1 MKQLKMMA
9 AFVLVFSILLT
20 ACSKGEP
27 KETTEATNAKNGLTE
42 NATGRYLEKE
52 YELPQDVG
60 AVFKIKKLSDNT
72 LRLIG
77 YTAVYESSDNGATW
91 EKAAVQPAIY
101 EALAAHESSYLQT
114 ASMDENGNM
123 FFIYMNETAETTYLY
138 VDSDNNQKEL
148 NITLPELD
156 NTGSSRAIVID
167 DMDTE
172 NANADEDQDED
183 SQTETEA
190 VENNTSISNFLMEVK
205 FTQDGK
211 LLGKDIKNSIY
222 LIDPSTGE
230 INYTFEDEAYIYGGN
245 FASVGNRLLISHQKG
260 VDIYDLTNGQLLDPE
275 TALNDYFSSGDES
288 NGSVNTGTFFSSG
301 ISSLLMIPSG
311 DDTVYFCDRS
321 GLYRYTLGTSAVE
334 SVINGALTSMSNQE
348 YYFQDMVW
356 QEDDTFLIAYMD
368 MNNNLKLMH
377 YEYSDQAATVPA
389 KELTIYSLKDNQNI
403 RQAISKFQSDHQ
415 DIYVNFEIGMS
426 GEDAAT
432 VSDAVTALNTR
443 IMAGNGPDIIVL
455 DGMPVDSYTE
465 KGLLA
470 DLSDTINQTSK
481 DDQLFEKI
489 IYSKQTGDGLYAIP
503 TRFAIPVIYGEK
515 ETLSGITS
523 LSSLADTVKSI
534 RESDSEIKSILGTYS
549 PETLTK
555 LLLYTSSPAIMAAD
569 GTMNEP
575 ALKEFLTQV
584 KSIYDENTAGSGT
597 DGAET
602 LISDTGLTETLVYML
617 SEYQKLGIGNVS
629 KITDLN
635 ILFSALEE
643 KDLDYRLLDTLS
655 NHVYIPMDTVGINA
669 KSEMMEESKAFVKAL
684 LSKDFQKVDLSG
696 GFPVNLT
703 AYEEN
708 CQESIAS
715 VDQLAAVLSYDIE
728 DDEGNITSSDS
739 LYIRPGTEQEYEAF
753 KESYLSLETAA
764 VTNDIIIDAIAQ
776 GAAKCL
782 SGSSSVE
789 DAVSSIMQSVNLYL
803 SE

>member
-9 AFVLVFSILLT
+9 AYVLVFSILLT
-20 ACSKGEP
+20 ACAKG
-27 KETTEATNAKNGLTE
+27 KSNETTDASSAKNGLTE
-42 NATGRYLEKE
+42 NATGRYVEKE

-60 AVFKIKKLSDNT
+60 AVFKIKKLPDKT

-101 EALAAHESSYLQT
+101 EALAAHESNFLL
-114 ASMDENGNM
+114 AANMDENGNM
-123 FFIYMNETAETTYLY
+123 FFIYMNESYKAVYLY

-156 NTGSSRAIVID
+156 LIGSSRTIVVD
-167 DMDTE
+167 NKDTE
-172 NANADEDQDED
+172 NANADEDQDT
-183 SQTETEA
+183 QAETEA
-190 VENNTSISNFLMEVK
+190 MVNDTSIGNTLMEVK

-211 LLGKDIKNSIY
+211 LLGKDTINSIY
-222 LIDPSTGE
+222 LIDPATGE
-230 INYTFEDEAYIYGGN
+230 INYTFENESYNYSGN
-245 FASVGNRLLISHQKG
+245 FASVGNRLLLPHQKG

-275 TALNDYFSSGDES
+275 TALNDYFSTGAES
-288 NGSVNTGTFFSSG
+288 DSSINTDTYFSSG
-301 ISSLLMIPSG
+301 SSEFLMISSG
-311 DDTVYFCDRS
+311 DKTIYFCDRS
-321 GLYRYTLGTSAVE
+321 GLYRYTLETSAVE
-334 SVINGALTSMSNQE
+334 SVINGSLTSMSNQE
-348 YYFQDMVW
+348 YYFQDMIY
-356 QEDDTFLIAYMD
+356 QEDDTFLIVYTD
-368 MNNNLKLMH
+368 MNNNMKLMH
-377 YEYSDQAATVPA
+377 YEYSDQAATVPTE
-389 KELTIYSLKDNQNI
+389 ELTIYSLEDNQNI
-403 RQAISKFQSDHQ
+403 RQAISKFQSGNP

-432 VSDAVTALNTR
+432 VSDAITALNTR

-455 DGMPVDSYTE
+455 DGMPTDSYTE

-470 DLSDTINQTSK
+470 DLSDTIKQTSK
-481 DDQLFEKI
+481 EDQLFKKI
-489 IYSKQTGDGLYAIP
+489 IYSKQTEDGLYAIP
-503 TRFAIPVIYGEK
+503 TRFAVPVIYGEK

-534 RESDSEIKSILGTYS
+534 RESNSKIKSILGMYS

-555 LLLYTSSPAIMAAD
+555 LLLYTSSPAIMSAD

-575 ALKEFLTQV
+575 VLKEFLTQV

-602 LISDTGLTETLVYML
+602 SISDVGFLGTLIFML
-617 SEYQKLGIGNVS
+617 SKYQKLGIGNVS

-635 ILFSALEE
+635 SLFSALEE
-643 KDLDYRLLDTLS
+643 KDLDYRLLNTLS
-655 NHVYIPMDTVGINA
+655 DHVYIPMDTVGINA
-669 KSEMMEESKAFVKAL
+669 KSKMMEESKAFVKAL

-708 CQESIAS
+708 CRDSIESADKS
-715 VDQLAAVLSYDIE
+715 AEMLSYDIE
-728 DDEGNITSSDS
+728 DDEGNVPSFGI
-739 LYIRPGTEQEYEAF
+739 LRIRPGTEQEYEAF

-764 VTNDIIIDAIAQ
+764 VTNDIIIDAIVQ